1 MVARYVGVLTA
12 LQEQV
17 KALSSDGAQCREEMA
32 GISND
37 FQAFQQCVQTF
48 VDTQVRPTPHTEK
61 EKGRGRASDPGVLCG
76 DRANRW
82 RHGTTRC
89 GRAWTR

>member
-1 MVARYVGVLTA
+1 MSRYVGVLTA

-48 VDTQVRPTPHTEK
+48 VDTQVRDTPHTARD
-61 EKGRGRASDPGVLCG
+61 GRSRGI
-76 DRANRW
+76 
-82 RHGTTRC
+82 
-89 GRAWTR
+89 